1 MVVAVEAVSIE
12 QQDDF
17 LDFVDVALENI
28 EFEVKEEADV
38 EPLLEARRSRDKE
51 LELELEPEDD
61 DDGSLVLFSF
71 LLQLFLSLVRNWRN

>member
-1 MVVAVEAVSIE
+1 MVVVTVEAVSIE

-61 DDGSLVLFSF
+61 DDGSLVLLVFFFNFS
-71 LLQLFLSLVRNWRN
+71 

>member
-1 MVVAVEAVSIE
+1 MVVTVEAVSIE

-51 LELELEPEDD
+51 LELELEPEEDD
-61 DDGSLVLFSF
+61 EDFLVLLVFCFNFS
-71 LLQLFLSLVRNWRN
+71 

>member
-1 MVVAVEAVSIE
+1 MVVTVEAVSIE

-51 LELELEPEDD
+51 LELELEPEEEDED
-61 DDGSLVLFSF
+61 FLVLLVFFFNFS
-71 LLQLFLSLVRNWRN
+71 

>member
-17 LDFVDVALENI
+17 LDFVDVAPENI

-51 LELELEPEDD
+51 LELELEPRD
-61 DDGSLVLFSF
+61 DDGSWFF
-71 LLQLFLSLVRNWRN
+71 